1 MVIVAVIFALL
12 LLLLM
17 ASFLE
22 QGQALAEL
30 QGSNKKLD
38 EARTVLEAEKA
49 HTDALIIR
57 HLNLISC
64 FSDEMNKANRTSMED
79 STLERIEAVR
89 RRLNIG
95 GSDQEEM
102 EILELLGSGSFGKVY
117 RGLWRGT
124 LVAIKTI
131 VLPANMS
138 GTAKREKMAIM
149 EAAISTALTHPNI
162 VQTYTCENPL
172 L

>member
-1 MVIVAVIFALL
+1 VTPFTQHSWHAPLIAVVIIVAVIFSLL

-30 QGSNKKLD
+30 QGSNKKLY

-64 FSDEMNKANRTSMED
+64 FSDDMNKARTTTSMED

-89 RRLNIG
+89 RHLNIG
-95 GSDQEEM
+95 GSDQEEI

-124 LVAIKTI
+124 QV
-131 VLPANMS
+131 
-138 GTAKREKMAIM
+138 GTSPI
-149 EAAISTALTHPNI
+149 I
-162 VQTYTCENPL
+162 
-172 L
+172 